1 MVEGSKIEEYIKEK
15 DLYPENALH
24 RLFFKMIS
32 EIKEKLK
39 GEPLDDKEL
48 EKTSQDIQK
57 VINEKLSISEEFNLF
72 FAYKLSCWERENHQ
86 EIGRRERQ
94 DLARKMA
101 YDLGLKDLLKNDIF
115 SYALYELGVLPK
127 EKIIPVDMRKES
139 IITSPL
145 KRKYNSI
152 FKEFSRGDKKTIKGF
167 KRGVYNVPPLS
178 SKKII
183 KKAALV
189 LLCTVMGLEFIDI
202 ANVDFKMRRIE
213 SQQVETILAD
223 YESRMSDYVQFMK
236 DNDYTDLEAIMQI
249 INDVH
254 TYTQGMAVYGSMS
267 TTPAVDTVFYARL
280 AVGDSN
286 GYGVCRSFADHLTYL
301 LQEFNPNLKAHNM
314 VCELGVKALD
324 MADVERHKKEY
335 SEEEKVMY
343 SEMAS
348 QSMEGITASTE
359 GEKTGIHKANHMITV
374 ISVPGKNYKL
384 AIDAYNPAI
393 YLFNDNQL
401 IPLNPAE
408 GTIYHTPL
416 FEMIL
421 GVNYQINGIRDVLNM
436 ATANLSQ
443 EEIDKIRE
451 EWGLE
456 AQNLAVEKNKQRI
469 GAEEIAKKAF
479 KVKEEKKLASNEKS
493 EEDEIR

>member
-1 MVEGSKIEEYIKEK
+1 MEDSRIEEYIKEK
-15 DLYPENALH
+15 DLYPNDALH
-24 RLFFKMIS
+24 LQFFKMTA

-39 GEPLDDKEL
+39 GEPLTDEEL
-48 EKTSQDIQK
+48 DQISQEVQK
-57 VINEKLSISEEFNLF
+57 VISEKLSIGEEFNLF
-72 FAYKLSCWERENHQ
+72 FAYKLSCWERDNQ
-86 EIGRRERQ
+86 QKVGKRERQ
-94 DLARKMA
+94 DLAKKMA
-101 YDLGLKDLLKNDIF
+101 YDLGLKDLLKNDVF
-115 SYALYELGVLPK
+115 SYALYELGVFPK

-152 FKEFSRGDKKTIKGF
+152 FKEFSKGDKRTIRGF
-167 KRGVYNVPPLS
+167 KKRVYNVPPLS
-178 SKKII
+178 ARKITKKV
-183 KKAALV
+183 ALV
-189 LLCTVMGLEFIDI
+189 LLCAVMGLEFIDV
-202 ANVDFKMRRIE
+202 ANVDFRMRRIE
-213 SQQVETILAD
+213 AQQVETMLSD

-335 SEEEKVMY
+335 SEEEKAMY
-343 SEMAS
+343 SEMEN
-348 QSMEGITASTE
+348 QSRERITASTE

-421 GVNYQINGIRDVLNM
+421 GVNYQINGISDVLNM

-456 AQNLAVEKNKQRI
+456 AQNLAVERNKQRQGI
-469 GAEEIAKKAF
+469 EEVAQKAF
-479 KVKEEKKLASNEKS
+479 NVKEEKTTINEKS